1 MGAEC
6 VDNRPSPWPR
16 TPFQRCH
23 IGPSPDP
30 FRNINQLN
38 SLIDTQMQ
46 VDRQTRLK
54 RLSTREIQMINPIFL
69 FHVLLRRSHI
79 LRRSPSIF
87 PFLKHTFHSSIS
99 LFFFFFDLFIFSFF
113 FFIPLIAWRWRR
125 SPSTAAASAAWRS
138 APPPLRL
145 SLWAP
150 TRCQLDSNSIPTRST
165 GAGPSTAGGCNR
177 RRQVA
182 LPVAPPP
189 MEPPARATRRSN
201 GT

>member
-46 VDRQTRLK
+46 VDRQTRLQ

-99 LFFFFFDLFIFSFF
+99 LFFFFDLFIFSFF
-113 FFIPLIAWRWRR
+113 FFIPLIAWSWRR
-125 SPSTAAASAAWRS
+125 SPSTAAASAAWRPV
-138 APPPLRL
+138 PPPLRL

-150 TRCQLDSNSIPTRST
+150 TRCQLDPNSVNWSRAINSRWLQPAPTGGAACRS
-165 GAGPSTAGGCNR
+165 
-177 RRQVA
+177 
-182 LPVAPPP
+182 P
-189 MEPPARATRRSN
+189 MEPPARATRRSD